1 MKPTLPQPEFTQL
14 AVDLFDDFKRDDSS
28 KLGIQNILEKYIGI
42 RVGVDERPTRDQMM
56 MDMARVAAKRGTCC
70 RLKVGAVLAY
80 QGRVISIG
88 YNGAR
93 PGHAHCTP
101 STCNDSSPCLNTIH
115 AEANV
120 INWAKTMGISDFSK
134 MQLFITHT
142 PCLNCAKLIIES
154 GVGEVVYGEAY
165 RCDRGL
171 VCLNQSGTLT
181 VRKVG

>member
-1 MKPTLPQPEFTQL
+1 MKPHIQRELVNSLTKE
-14 AVDLFDDFKRDDSS
+14 AVENHDKQCLRDRISRLVANALDEP
-28 KLGIQNILEKYIGI
+28 K
-42 RVGVDERPTRDQMM
+42 ERPTRDQMM
-56 MDMARVAAKRGTCC
+56 MEMARVAAKRGTCC

-142 PCLNCAKLIIES
+142 PCLNCAQLIIES